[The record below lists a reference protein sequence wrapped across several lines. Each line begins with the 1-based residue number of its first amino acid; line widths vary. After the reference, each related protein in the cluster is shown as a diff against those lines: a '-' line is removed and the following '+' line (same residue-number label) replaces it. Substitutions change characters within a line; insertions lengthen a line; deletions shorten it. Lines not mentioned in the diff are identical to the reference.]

1 MISATQSYVADIMLM
16 MIMLKLMMIMM
27 LMLRVMMTS
36 VHGIT

>member
-1 MISATQSYVADIMLM
+1 MISATQPYVADIMLM